1 MGTPVEN
8 LIKVGNK
15 CYWLDPAANEMKKA
29 ARKKALK
36 RLFTIISING
46 DIEGKYKSD
55 DDIVLI
61 SDGCTES
68 EVFASELVIA

>member
-46 DIEGKYKSD
+46 DTEG
-55 DDIVLI
+55 
-61 SDGCTES
+61 
-68 EVFASELVIA
+68 